1 VTVQAYPARDD
12 QREIAAETLAEAFYD
27 DPLLQVLA
35 PDPRRRMAVGRWY
48 FQTSVDYG
56 MRWGRVWV
64 ADAAAAVAIWLPP
77 GNRFSALRSL
87 RVGMGAFPLRV
98 GLRPMLSIIRI
109 IPALERL
116 HRLVRGPHWFL
127 MTIGTRPSRQGQG
140 LGSAVLTA
148 GTSQADLAGLPCY
161 LETSTR
167 RAVDFY
173 VKHGFQVAGQED
185 LNGHIVFGMV
195 RPPARARAAAAG

>member
-1 VTVQAYPARDD
+1 MTTQVYLVRDD
-12 QREIAAETLAEAFYD
+12 QREEAAETLAETFYD

-35 PDPRRRMAVGRWY
+35 PDARRRMAVGRWY
-48 FQTSVDYG
+48 FQTTVDYG

-64 ADAAAAVAIWLPP
+64 DADAAAVAIWLPP
-77 GNRFSALRSL
+77 GSRFSALRSL
-87 RVGMGAFPLRV
+87 RVGMGAFPFRV
-98 GLRPMLSIIRI
+98 GLRPMLSIVRV

-127 MTIGTRPSRQGQG
+127 MAIGTRPSKQGEG

-161 LETSTR
+161 LETSTQ

-173 VKHGFQVAGQED
+173 VKHGFKVVGQED
-185 LNGHIVFGMV
+185 LNGHTCFGMV
-195 RPPARARAAAAG
+195 RPPASSRI

>member
-1 VTVQAYPARDD
+1 VTAQAYLVRDD
-12 QREIAAETLAEAFYD
+12 QLEAAAETLAEAFYA

-48 FQTSVDYG
+48 FQTTVDYG
-56 MRWGRVWV
+56 MRWGRAWV
-64 ADAAAAVAIWLPP
+64 ADDAAAVAVWLPP
-77 GNRFSALRSL
+77 GDRFSALRSL
-87 RVGMGAFPLRV
+87 RVGMGAFPFRV
-98 GLRPMLSIIRI
+98 GLRPMLSIVRV

-116 HRLVRGPHWFL
+116 HRLVHGPHWFL
-127 MTIGTRPSRQGQG
+127 MAIGTRPSRQGQG

-148 GTSQADLAGLPCY
+148 GTSQADLGGLPCY
-161 LETSTR
+161 LETSTQ

-173 VKHGFQVAGQED
+173 VKHGFQVVGQED

-195 RPPARARAAAAG
+195 RPAATARTATAG